1 MRGNLQRIAG
11 CHIIDLGCGNGSLM
25 QKLIK
30 EKNVTA
36 KGIELSPSGVEICKQ
51 KGLDVTVGRIDT
63 ALPFKDNEF
72 DYAICN
78 ITIQM
83 VTFPEILIKEMKRI
97 AKRLIISFPNFAFYR
112 NRIDLLIYGRMPKP
126 MLFGYKWYSTGHIH
140 QLSLKDFK
148 ELLID
153 IGGLKIK
160 ETVYTGKKSSF
171 KKLLG
176 SLFPNLFLALIV
188 NLVEKE

>member
-1 MRGNLQRIAG
+1 MCIRDR
-11 CHIIDLGCGNGSLM
+11 
-25 QKLIK
+25 
-30 EKNVTA
+30 
-36 KGIELSPSGVEICKQ
+36 
-51 KGLDVTVGRIDT
+51 
-63 ALPFKDNEF
+63 
-72 DYAICN
+72 
-78 ITIQM
+78 
-83 VTFPEILIKEMKRI
+83 
-97 AKRLIISFPNFAFYR
+97 
-112 NRIDLLIYGRMPKP
+112 
-126 MLFGYKWYSTGHIH
+126 YSTGHIH